1 MLDLVTKAINTEPLE
16 AIRLNRNYRVLDL
29 FAGIG
34 GLSYGFELIGAEDA
48 SSAFEIACAVEKDKQ
63 ACETLREN
71 FVRRGLASD
80 VVLEADITE
89 PGTHQ
94 KIIEKC
100 KGQIDIIIGGPP
112 CQSFSSIGARSAALS
127 VREKWLED
135 DRDELYL
142 EYASLVKELKPAF
155 LVFENVR
162 GILTKR
168 DAEGNRYID
177 LVTDAIKECGY
188 ELNFDQH
195 DQEYVVLNAAN
206 YGVPQ
211 YRERVFVIAN
221 RLGITNPVPRVTHSR
236 NGEEAGTLPFV
247 TLWDAIGDLPE
258 VKPHITMNG
267 LTNKEK
273 DRIKLLN
280 NERFRGGEKT
290 TYHWGRY
297 LNHWHDLS
305 KQGKDFQD
313 FIKPRQMDAYL
324 TAHVA
329 RGQQLSDIRLFEL
342 MRPGTTSKNI
352 FAGTDQESLQM
363 QKLIKYDMGSFLDK
377 YRKHIWESPCTT
389 VFAHMQRDG
398 NRFIHPDSRQA
409 RTFTVREAAR
419 IQSFPDDFVFSA
431 PGNVRYKHIGNAV
444 PPLLAK
450 AIAEAIYEALQSVE
464 EICPVGNVG

>member
-247 TLWDAIGDLPE
+247 TLWDAIGYLPE
-258 VKPHITMNG
+258 VKPHITKNG

-280 NERFRGGEKT
+280 NERFRGG
-290 TYHWGRY
+290 
-297 LNHWHDLS
+297 
-305 KQGKDFQD
+305 
-313 FIKPRQMDAYL
+313 
-324 TAHVA
+324 
-329 RGQQLSDIRLFEL
+329 
-342 MRPGTTSKNI
+342 
-352 FAGTDQESLQM
+352 
-363 QKLIKYDMGSFLDK
+363 
-377 YRKHIWESPCTT
+377 
-389 VFAHMQRDG
+389 
-398 NRFIHPDSRQA
+398 
-409 RTFTVREAAR
+409 
-419 IQSFPDDFVFSA
+419 
-431 PGNVRYKHIGNAV
+431 
-444 PPLLAK
+444 
-450 AIAEAIYEALQSVE
+450 
-464 EICPVGNVG
+464 